1 MNKKAL
7 FLSILLLPSLSWCEN
22 DKIETKKDA
31 FQRYVKSTRPLTF
44 IGIKGAIGTVCLGL
58 GLHSWKELL
67 AAHRIKIP
75 TSSTDYVASGFLI
88 ASGMYNVVQ
97 AIKDCRNL

>member
-1 MNKKAL
+1 MKKVILIFLVL
-7 FLSILLLPSLSWCEN
+7 FPIVCFSVN
-22 DKIETKKDA
+22 DPIQTKKDA
-31 FQRYVKSTRPLTF
+31 FQRYVKNTLPLTF
-44 IGIKGAIGTVCLGL
+44 MGIKGAVGTVCLGL

-75 TSSTDYVASGFLI
+75 TSGTDYVASGFLI

-97 AIKDCRNL
+97 AIKDYRNL